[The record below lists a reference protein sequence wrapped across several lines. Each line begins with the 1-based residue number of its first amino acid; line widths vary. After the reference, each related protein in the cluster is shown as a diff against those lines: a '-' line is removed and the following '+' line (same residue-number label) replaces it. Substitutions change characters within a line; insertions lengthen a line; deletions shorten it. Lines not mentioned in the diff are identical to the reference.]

1 MASFLGARV
10 LSFPFDAAHRRDGR
24 LPFYPNLRFGFD
36 RRLGNGKKTR
46 HVGSPPPSVA
56 SPTMKR
62 DSLPDPNIKIL
73 KIARENFAQEI
84 SVRSDDKDVSL
95 AKALLLVAAEDEA
108 FMSLNHD
115 MDAQS
120 VRNER
125 EVATDQFSGQLEVDC
140 VEDMSLAGKSIS
152 GWLNELDV
160 IAKQVEAELIS
171 RDIGCHLLEIL
182 EAVNFVLFESRSFK
196 RFPVLVDSKFS
207 YLHTVLSTGCGSNI
221 MFSVI
226 YVEVC
231 QRLGVNIV
239 GSKVGEDFLIWPQSG
254 NSAVRF
260 SLFVYL
266 KTTKF
271 ILHLFEVSILAWFP
285 CQKLNLRPKELF
297 SIASGRSLFATI
309 NGKCVKDPR
318 SMASEMDSTS
328 VSRLDIA
335 TKRDIIG
342 IALANLIR
350 FYWKRASKANHG
362 LMLTSPLKPVYPG
375 NDKAGMGGILNI
387 PLLRPQDLS
396 SLKITIILGTS
407 QEASL
412 ATDCSPQIIRL
423 AIMASERLLILQP
436 GNWTLRRDHGM
447 LLYYSRRY
455 AEAVQELSIC
465 MAFAPE
471 EEAEILEPF
480 VEKLHLLRL
489 LSSWEC
495 LDQFGSVPIS

>member
-1 MASFLGARV
+1 MASFLGGRV
-10 LSFPFDAAHRRDGR
+10 LLFPFDAARR
-24 LPFYPNLRFGFD
+24 LPSCLNLRFGFD

-56 SPTMKR
+56 SLTMKR

-73 KIARENFAQEI
+73 KIAREKFAQEI

-108 FMSLNHD
+108 FMSLNRD
-115 MDAQS
+115 MDVRS
-120 VRNER
+120 VWNER
-125 EVATDQFSGQLEVDC
+125 EVATDQFTGQLEVDC
-140 VEDMSLAGKSIS
+140 VEDISLAGKSIS

-171 RDIGCHLLEIL
+171 RDI
-182 EAVNFVLFESRSFK
+182 
-196 RFPVLVDSKFS
+196 D
-207 YLHTVLSTGCGSNI
+207 I
-221 MFSVI
+221 MFSVV

-254 NSAVRF
+254 NSV
-260 SLFVYL
+260 
-266 KTTKF
+266 
-271 ILHLFEVSILAWFP
+271 
-285 CQKLNLRPKELF
+285 ELF
-297 SIASGRSLFATI
+297 SIASGCSLFATI

-318 SMASEMDSTS
+318 SMASEMDSNS

-375 NDKAGMGGILNI
+375 TNKAGMGGILNI
-387 PLLRPQDLS
+387 PLLRPQDL
-396 SLKITIILGTS
+396 
-407 QEASL
+407 
-412 ATDCSPQIIRL
+412 RL

-495 LDQFGSVPIS
+495 LDQSGSVPIS

>member
-62 DSLPDPNIKIL
+62 DSLPDPNI
-73 KIARENFAQEI
+73 
-84 SVRSDDKDVSL
+84 
-95 AKALLLVAAEDEA
+95 KALLLVAAEDEA

-254 NSAVRF
+254 NSA
-260 SLFVYL
+260 
-266 KTTKF
+266 
-271 ILHLFEVSILAWFP
+271 
-285 CQKLNLRPKELF
+285 ELF

-387 PLLRPQDLS
+387 PLLRPQDL
-396 SLKITIILGTS
+396 
-407 QEASL
+407 
-412 ATDCSPQIIRL
+412 RL

>member
-1 MASFLGARV
+1 
-10 LSFPFDAAHRRDGR
+10 
-24 LPFYPNLRFGFD
+24 
-36 RRLGNGKKTR
+36 
-46 HVGSPPPSVA
+46 
-56 SPTMKR
+56 
-62 DSLPDPNIKIL
+62 
-73 KIARENFAQEI
+73 
-84 SVRSDDKDVSL
+84 
-95 AKALLLVAAEDEA
+95 
-108 FMSLNHD
+108 MSLNRD
-115 MDAQS
+115 MDVRS
-120 VRNER
+120 VWNER
-125 EVATDQFSGQLEVDC
+125 EVATDQFTGQLEVDC
-140 VEDMSLAGKSIS
+140 VEDISLAGKSIS

-171 RDIGCHLLEIL
+171 RDI
-182 EAVNFVLFESRSFK
+182 
-196 RFPVLVDSKFS
+196 D
-207 YLHTVLSTGCGSNI
+207 I
-221 MFSVI
+221 MFSVV

-254 NSAVRF
+254 NSV
-260 SLFVYL
+260 
-266 KTTKF
+266 
-271 ILHLFEVSILAWFP
+271 
-285 CQKLNLRPKELF
+285 ELF

-318 SMASEMDSTS
+318 SMASEMDSNS

-375 NDKAGMGGILNI
+375 TNKAGMGGILNI
-387 PLLRPQDLS
+387 PLLRPQDL
-396 SLKITIILGTS
+396 
-407 QEASL
+407 
-412 ATDCSPQIIRL
+412 RL

-495 LDQFGSVPIS
+495 LDQSGSVPIS